1 MQETTMKKIEWNGR
15 EYPLVFNLNVMEK
28 IQDEYKTFKNWSTLV
43 ESTEEIDIK
52 ALKFGIKEMIN
63 EGLDIQG
70 ETEQITDKQVG
81 RLLTDIGMKKA
92 TKTMQE
98 IVVESSKIEEESKNA

>member
-28 IQDEYKTFKNWSTLV
+28 IQDEYKTFKNWASLV
-43 ESTEEIDIK
+43 ENAEEIDIK

-63 EGLDIQG
+63 EGLDIEESQDF
-70 ETEQITDKQVG
+70 ITDKQIG
-81 RLLTDIGMKKA
+81 RLLTDVGMKKA
-92 TKTMQE
+92 TQTMQDL
-98 IVVESSKIEEESKNA
+98 VVESSKIEEESKNV

>member
-28 IQDEYKTFKNWSTLV
+28 IQDEYKTFKNWSSLV

-63 EGLDIQG
+63 EGLDIEGNQDL
-70 ETEQITDKQVG
+70 ITDKQIG
-81 RLLTDIGMKKA
+81 RLLTEVGMKKA
-92 TKTMQE
+92 TQTMQDL
-98 IVVESSKIEEESKNA
+98 VVESSKIEQDSKNV

>member
-1 MQETTMKKIEWNGR
+1 MQETAMKKIEWNGR

-28 IQDEYKTFKNWSTLV
+28 IQDEYKTFKNWSSLV

-63 EGLDIQG
+63 EGLDIEGSQDL
-70 ETEQITDKQVG
+70 INDKQIG

-92 TKTMQE
+92 TKAMQE
-98 IVVESSKIEEESKNA
+98 IVVESAKVEDTSKNE